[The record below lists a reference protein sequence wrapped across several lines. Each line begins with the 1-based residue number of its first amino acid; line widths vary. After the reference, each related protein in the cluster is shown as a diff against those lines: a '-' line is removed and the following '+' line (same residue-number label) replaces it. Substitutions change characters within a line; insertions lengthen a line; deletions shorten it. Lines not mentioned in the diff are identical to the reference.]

1 MGTKSALEVAQL
13 VSQNVFSQNS
23 VSNAIFEF
31 CRAILIIK
39 VSHLQLEDANLIF
52 ILFIFYLIRY
62 LQSIKLIVH
71 RLIYTSSVAH
81 ATFIRYVSQ
90 I

>member
-1 MGTKSALEVAQL
+1 MRSL
-13 VSQNVFSQNS
+13 N
-23 VSNAIFEF
+23 F
-31 CRAILIIK
+31 CRASLIIK

>member
-1 MGTKSALEVAQL
+1 MRTKSALEVAQL
-13 VSQNVFSQNS
+13 VSQKVVSQNS

-31 CRAILIIK
+31 CCAILIIK
-39 VSHLQLEDANLIF
+39 VSHLELEDANL
-52 ILFIFYLIRY
+52 FYLIRY

-71 RLIYTSSVAH
+71 RLIYTSSVVH
-81 ATFIRYVSQ
+81 ATFIRYISP